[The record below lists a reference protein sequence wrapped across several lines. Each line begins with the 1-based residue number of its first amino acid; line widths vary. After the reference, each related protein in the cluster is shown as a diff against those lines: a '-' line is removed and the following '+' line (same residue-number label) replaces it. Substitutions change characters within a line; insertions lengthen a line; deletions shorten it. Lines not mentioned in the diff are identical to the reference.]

1 MMKNRLF
8 YAVVWLLSILTLA
21 VLLMII
27 GYIMYRGLS
36 HISWEF
42 LSEKPALMG
51 KKGGIFPVIMGTLYV
66 TGVALV
72 IAAPIGI
79 GAAVYFVEYSK
90 EGRLVRLIRT
100 FTEVLAGIPS
110 IIIGLFGFAFF
121 VVFLGFGWSVL
132 SGGLSVSLMILPI
145 LIRSTEE
152 ALKTVPLS
160 YREGSLSLGASKW
173 ETTFK
178 IVLPCCKNGIL
189 TGLILSIGR
198 VVGETAVIML
208 TVGGALKVP
217 MSLFDSTRTMA
228 LHMYILAAEGIS
240 QEMAFATAAL
250 LVIIILIINGLANI
264 ISARIGGSH
273 GK

>member
-1 MMKNRLF
+1 MKDKLF
-8 YAVVWLLSILTLA
+8 YAAIWFFSILTLA
-21 VLLMII
+21 ALLVIV
-27 GYIMYRGLS
+27 GYIMYRGAS

-42 LSEKPALMG
+42 ITERPSLMG
-51 KKGGIFPVIMGTLYV
+51 KKGGIFPIIIGTLYV
-66 TGVALV
+66 TGVGLL

-79 GAAVYFVEYSK
+79 TAAVYFAEYSK
-90 EGRLVRLIRT
+90 DGRLVRAIRV
-100 FTEVLAGIPS
+100 FTEALAGIPS
-110 IIIGLFGFAFF
+110 IIVGLFGFAFF

-173 ETTFK
+173 ETTRK
-178 IVLPCCKNGIL
+178 VVLPCCRKGIL
-189 TGLILSIGR
+189 TGLVLSMGR

-208 TVGGALKVP
+208 TVGGALKLPV
-217 MSLFDSTRTMA
+217 SIFDSTRTMS

-240 QEMAFATAAL
+240 QEKAFATAAL
-250 LVIIILIINGLANI
+250 LVLIILVINGLANI
-264 ISARIGGSH
+264 IGHRIGGSN

>member
-1 MMKNRLF
+1 MIRNRLF
-8 YAVVWLLSILTLA
+8 YTIIWFFSLLTLA
-21 VLLMII
+21 ALLII
-27 GYIMYRGLS
+27 VGYIMYRGAA

-42 LSEKPALMG
+42 ITERPSLMG
-51 KKGGIFPVIMGTLYV
+51 KQGGILPVIVGTLYV
-66 TGVALV
+66 TAVAIV

-79 GAAVYFVEYSK
+79 AAAVYFVEYSK
-90 EGRLVRLIRT
+90 EGRLVRTIRM
-100 FTEVLAGIPS
+100 FTEALAGIPS

-145 LIRSTEE
+145 LMRSAEE

-173 ETTFK
+173 KTTYK
-178 IVLPCCKNGIL
+178 IVLPCCRKGIL
-189 TGLILSIGR
+189 TGLILSVGR

-208 TVGGALKVP
+208 TVGGALKLP
-217 MSLFDSTRTMA
+217 TSIFDSTRTMS

-240 QEMAFATAAL
+240 QEKAFATAAL
-250 LVIIILIINGLANI
+250 LVLFILVINGLATI
-264 ISARIGGSH
+264 ISNRIGGTH
-273 GK
+273 EK